1 MAALVTYWG
10 VSDLIAGN
18 ACSGATTSM
27 NMLTAVETGEY
38 LKAKSQLLE
47 ARQ

>member
-18 ACSGATTSM
+18 GM
-27 NMLTAVETGEY
+27 QRGHYVNEHLTAVATGEY

-47 ARQ
+47 ERQ